1 LAPMTRSK
9 GGAARRGTGRLPVSR
24 GAGARRASRTSSLP
38 AGEASEPAAPPVEL
52 PPLGMAV
59 ASSWGWRI
67 MAVVTMVAFGLCITF
82 FLDGHTV
89 FGVLWVVIA
98 VAWAFFTNKLRLLH
112 LAWDRS

>member
-1 LAPMTRSK
+1 MTRSK
-9 GGAARRGTGRLPVSR
+9 SGAARRGTARPPVSW
-24 GAGARRASRTSSLP
+24 GAGARSARGTSPVP
-38 AGEASEPAAPPVEL
+38 AAEAPEPAAPPVEL

-67 MAVVTMVAFGLCITF
+67 MAVVTMVALGLCITF

-89 FGVLWVVIA
+89 FGALWVVIT

>member
-1 LAPMTRSK
+1 
-9 GGAARRGTGRLPVSR
+9 
-24 GAGARRASRTSSLP
+24 
-38 AGEASEPAAPPVEL
+38 
-52 PPLGMAV
+52 
-59 ASSWGWRI
+59 